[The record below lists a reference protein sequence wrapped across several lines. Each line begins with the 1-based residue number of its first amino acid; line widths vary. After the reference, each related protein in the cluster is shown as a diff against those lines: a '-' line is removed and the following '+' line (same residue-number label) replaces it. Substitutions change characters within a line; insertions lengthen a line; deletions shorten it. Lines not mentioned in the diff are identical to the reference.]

1 MQGRVVAAAVLMVA
15 VVAAGLVLTRGGDDY
30 RLTLRFD
37 NASQLVKGNEVK
49 VGGIPVGT
57 VEDIVLADDNAAE
70 VEVVISDEDLTP
82 LHEGTR
88 AEIRVSSL
96 SSVANRFIQLH
107 PGPNNADEIDDG
119 GTLATSRTASVVEI
133 DSLLSTLDTQTRTA
147 AQDLLRNQRAVYSGA
162 SAEANRGLIALNP
175 ALSQLDLLARDLGRD
190 DTALRGFLVQ
200 TAAVVSAVASR
211 DAGLDA
217 GLAGAAVTAR
227 QLSDDR
233 GPIEGILR
241 RAPATLAD
249 ASGTLRELDR
259 TFTAL
264 RPAARELRPVAPRG
278 AELVRELQ
286 PLLSRSGPAIDA
298 VRGLL
303 PDLGAV
309 LRRMPAL
316 RDTALVAFSATRT
329 ALADADPIVQGVLP
343 YLPDVFHGVVTGF
356 GGTQANSYDANGLYA
371 RITPV
376 ASQLAV
382 TGALSGLT
390 KGLNLPYQGGNN
402 ARCAG
407 GAYRQVT
414 ATPNNTPSP
423 GFPCRPE
430 DAP

>member
-1 MQGRVVAAAVLMVA
+1 
-15 VVAAGLVLTRGGDDY
+15 
-30 RLTLRFD
+30 
-37 NASQLVKGNEVK
+37 
-49 VGGIPVGT
+49 
-57 VEDIVLADDNAAE
+57 
-70 VEVVISDEDLTP
+70 
-82 LHEGTR
+82 
-88 AEIRVSSL
+88 
-96 SSVANRFIQLH
+96 
-107 PGPNNADEIDDG
+107 
-119 GTLATSRTASVVEI
+119 
-133 DSLLSTLDTQTRTA
+133 
-147 AQDLLRNQRAVYSGA
+147 
-162 SAEANRGLIALNP
+162 
-175 ALSQLDLLARDLGRD
+175 
-190 DTALRGFLVQ
+190 
-200 TAAVVSAVASR
+200 VASR
-211 DAGLDA
+211 DADLDA

-227 QLSDDR
+227 ELSDDR
-233 GPIEGILR
+233 GAIEGILR

-286 PLLSRSGPAIDA
+286 PLLARSGPAIDA

-309 LRRMPAL
+309 LRRMPGL
-316 RDTALVAFSATRT
+316 RDTALTAFSATRT

-343 YLPDVFHGVVTGF
+343 YVPDVFHGVVTGF
-356 GGTQANSYDANGLYA
+356 GGTQANSYDANGVYA

-376 ASQLAV
+376 ASQLAA

-390 KGLNLPYQGGNN
+390 KGLNLPYEGGNN

-414 ATPNNTPSP
+414 ASPNNTPSP
-423 GFPCRPE
+423 GFPCRTE

>member
-1 MQGRVVAAAVLMVA
+1 MGLTATLAIVL
-15 VVAAGLVLTRGGDDY
+15 LGGDDR

-49 VGGIPVGT
+49 VGGLAVGT
-57 VEDIVLADDNAAE
+57 VEDIELADDNAAE
-70 VEVVISDEDLTP
+70 VKVRITDEDLWP

-107 PGPNNADEIDDG
+107 PGPNNAPEIGVG
-119 GTLATSRTASVVEI
+119 GTLATARTASVVEI
-133 DSLLSTLDTQTRTA
+133 DSLLSTLDTQTRIA
-147 AQDLLRNQRAVYSGA
+147 AQNLLRNQRAVYQGA
-162 SAEANRGLIALNP
+162 SADANRGLIALNP
-175 ALSQLDLLARDLGRD
+175 ALSQLDLLSRDLGRD

-200 TAAVVSAVASR
+200 SAAVVSAVASR
-211 DAGLDA
+211 DVDLDRGLE
-217 GLAGAAVTAR
+217 GAAATAR
-227 QLSDDR
+227 ELADDR
-233 GPIEGILR
+233 GVIEGILR
-241 RAPATLAD
+241 RAPATLGD

-264 RPAARELRPVAPRG
+264 RPAARELRPVAPK
-278 AELVRELQ
+278 AATLVRDLQ
-286 PLLSRSGPAIDA
+286 PLLQRSGPALDA

-303 PDLGAV
+303 PDLGVV
-309 LRRMPAL
+309 LRRMPGL
-316 RDTALVAFSATRT
+316 RDTALPAFSATQT
-329 ALADADPIVQGVLP
+329 ALADADPIIQGVRP
-343 YLPDVFHGVVTGF
+343 YLADVFHGVVTGF
-356 GGTQANSYDANGLYA
+356 GGTQVNSYDANGQYA

-376 ASQLAV
+376 ASQLSV

-390 KGLNLPYQGGNN
+390 KGLSLPFEGGNN

-414 ATPNNTPSP
+414 SSPNNTPTD
-423 GFPCRPE
+423 GFPCRPQ